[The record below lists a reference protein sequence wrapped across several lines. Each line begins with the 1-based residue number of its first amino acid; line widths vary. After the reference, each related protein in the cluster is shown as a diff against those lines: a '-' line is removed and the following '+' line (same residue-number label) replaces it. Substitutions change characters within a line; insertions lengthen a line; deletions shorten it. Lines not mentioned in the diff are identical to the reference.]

1 MKSFFVFGGFCEVLA
16 VCWLVLLPVLV
27 SAQQSGQDKPTSPL
41 ENLPTLGSKLTDSQV
56 VMFADLALKNIQ
68 TEYPNKPS
76 NVVVDKASV
85 RTPKEMHPAFYGC
98 FDWHSSV
105 HGHWMLIKLLKEF
118 PNSSADQRIREKLN
132 QNLTAE
138 NLAAELAYFEEKQHK
153 SFERTYGCLLYTS
166 PSPRDRQKS
175 RMPSSA

>member
-1 MKSFFVFGGFCEVLA
+1 MDQKRVAEMKSFFVFGFCVVLA
-16 VCWLVLLPVLV
+16 AYWLAMLPVLV
-27 SAQQSGQDKPTSPL
+27 CAQGPNQDKPTSPL

-56 VMFADLALKNIQ
+56 VMFADLALKNIH

-76 NVVVDKASV
+76 NVVVDEASV

-118 PNSSADQRIREKLN
+118 PGSSVEQRIREKLN

-138 NLAAELAYFEEKQHK
+138 NLAAE
-153 SFERTYGCLLYTS
+153 S
-166 PSPRDRQKS
+166 
-175 RMPSSA
+175 